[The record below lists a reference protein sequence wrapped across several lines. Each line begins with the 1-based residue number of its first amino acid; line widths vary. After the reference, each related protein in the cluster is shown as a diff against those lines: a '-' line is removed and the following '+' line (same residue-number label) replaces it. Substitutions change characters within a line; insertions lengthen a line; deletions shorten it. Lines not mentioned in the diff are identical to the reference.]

1 MISGDLRYLYICMH
15 MYYHCNIYAC
25 DTACVTTEEA
35 TVTDQTD
42 STPAGGRGILTSL
55 AEGAIS
61 MGASAQTVKNVIN
74 EENNSTL
81 CVNTVRV
88 VELNVD
94 KHCE

>member
-1 MISGDLRYLYICMH
+1 MH
-15 MYYHCNIYAC
+15 ACIRMYYHCNIYSC
-25 DTACVTTEEA
+25 GTAGVTTEQA

-42 STPAGGRGILTSL
+42 STPAGRRGILTSL

-61 MGASAQTVKNVIN
+61 MEASAQAVKNVIS

-81 CVNTVRV
+81 CVNTVSI